1 MSNPM
6 RMFEKTNNLDE
17 NYDFD
22 SITSAQKM
30 RLTRTIFQRQ
40 RNLVN
45 ASFHGT
51 TYKIALLETDHF
63 SEKWSVETD
72 HFSEIVARLKGTM
85 SSKELKDL
93 IVSFI

>member
-1 MSNPM
+1 M
-6 RMFEKTNNLDE
+6 RMFEKTDNLDE

-22 SITSAQKM
+22 SITLAQKM

-51 TYKIALLETDHF
+51 TYKIALLVAIYT
-63 SEKWSVETD
+63 VERPL
-72 HFSEIVARLKGTM
+72 FRNRS
-85 SSKELKDL
+85 
-93 IVSFI
+93 

>member
-6 RMFEKTNNLDE
+6 RMFEKTDNLDE

-22 SITSAQKM
+22 SITLAQKM

-51 TYKIALLETDHF
+51 TYKIALLVAINT
-63 SEKWSVETD
+63 ETD

-93 IVSFI
+93 IVSFV

>member
-22 SITSAQKM
+22 SITLAQKM

-51 TYKIALLETDHF
+51 TYKIALLVAINT
-63 SEKWSVETD
+63 ETD

>member
-6 RMFEKTNNLDE
+6 RMFEKTDNLDE

-22 SITSAQKM
+22 SITLAQKM

-51 TYKIALLETDHF
+51 TYKIALLVAINT
-63 SEKWSVETD
+63 ETD

>member
-51 TYKIALLETDHF
+51 TYKIALLVAINT
-63 SEKWSVETD
+63 ETD

>member
-1 MSNPM
+1 M
-6 RMFEKTNNLDE
+6 RMFEKTDNLDE

-22 SITSAQKM
+22 SITLAQKM

-51 TYKIALLETDHF
+51 TYKIALLVAINT
-63 SEKWSVETD
+63 ETD

-93 IVSFI
+93 IVSFV

>member
-1 MSNPM
+1 M
-6 RMFEKTNNLDE
+6 RMFEKTDNLDE

-22 SITSAQKM
+22 SIILAQKM

-51 TYKIALLETDHF
+51 TYKIALLVAINT
-63 SEKWSVETD
+63 ETD

-93 IVSFI
+93 VVSFI

>member
-1 MSNPM
+1 M

-22 SITSAQKM
+22 SITLAQKM

-51 TYKIALLETDHF
+51 TYKIALLVAINT
-63 SEKWSVETD
+63 ETD

>member
-1 MSNPM
+1 M

-22 SITSAQKM
+22 SITLAQKM

-45 ASFHGT
+45 AIFHGT
-51 TYKIALLETDHF
+51 TYKIALLVAINT
-63 SEKWSVETD
+63 VETD

-93 IVSFI
+93 VVSFI

>member
-6 RMFEKTNNLDE
+6 RMFEKTDNLEE

-22 SITSAQKM
+22 SITAQKM

-51 TYKIALLETDHF
+51 TYKIALLVEIIT
-63 SEKWSVETD
+63 VETD

>member
-1 MSNPM
+1 M

-51 TYKIALLETDHF
+51 TYKIALLVAINT
-63 SEKWSVETD
+63 ETD

>member
-1 MSNPM
+1 M
-6 RMFEKTNNLDE
+6 RMFEKTDNLDE
-17 NYDFD
+17 NYHFD
-22 SITSAQKM
+22 SITLAQKM

-51 TYKIALLETDHF
+51 TYKIALLVAINT
-63 SEKWSVETD
+63 ETD

-93 IVSFI
+93 IVSFV

>member
-6 RMFEKTNNLDE
+6 RMFEKTDNLDE

-51 TYKIALLETDHF
+51 TYKIALLVAINT
-63 SEKWSVETD
+63 VETD